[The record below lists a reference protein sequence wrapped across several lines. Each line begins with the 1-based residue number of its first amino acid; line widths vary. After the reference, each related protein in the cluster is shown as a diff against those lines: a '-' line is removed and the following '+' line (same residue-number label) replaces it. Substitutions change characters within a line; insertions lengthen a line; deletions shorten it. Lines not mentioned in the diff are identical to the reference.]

1 MRGLTMLSRSLPAS
15 RLAPSSDPLPCTI
28 IMIITDKRPAASS
41 KTGAGAESEDP
52 QDLAGPAK
60 AVS

>member
-1 MRGLTMLSRSLPAS
+1 
-15 RLAPSSDPLPCTI
+15 
-28 IMIITDKRPAASS
+28 MIITEKRLAASS